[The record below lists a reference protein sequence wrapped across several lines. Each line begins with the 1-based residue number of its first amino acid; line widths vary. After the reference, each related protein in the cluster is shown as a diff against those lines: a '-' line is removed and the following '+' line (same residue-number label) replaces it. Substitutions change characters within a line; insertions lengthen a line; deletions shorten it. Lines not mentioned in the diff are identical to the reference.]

1 MRKNQLLSE
10 QIIAAIT
17 PYCANLEYAQST
29 SVQITTNVE
38 IENGEDMI
46 GYQYLHGT
54 NSDVGG
60 FSISGK
66 LKKLPNGDVNCDLTL
81 IWKRSM
87 LQITGAMTLLFQFQK
102 IIL

>member
-38 IENGEDMI
+38 IEHGEDMI

-54 NSDVGG
+54 NSDVGALAYPE
-60 FSISGK
+60 SSKSCQMEMLIAI
-66 LKKLPNGDVNCDLTL
+66 LP
-81 IWKRSM
+81 
-87 LQITGAMTLLFQFQK
+87 
-102 IIL
+102 